1 MAETLD
7 GPRTTIRDAR
17 REVGF
22 GTAVIVG
29 TIVVVLIALLQSDL
43 TGATRSYE
51 FGSATIVGGAI
62 TGAVYGAP
70 RQTAAKAG
78 ALAGGLPLLVL
89 GTAFY
94 ALGIVPGTVGASTG
108 LSSIAVPLF
117 FLPFFFLVFALL
129 NAFAAAFGGV
139 SAYVAHWLVEAV
151 LESNRSETRP
161 TVESLRG

>member
-29 TIVVVLIALLQSDL
+29 TIVVGLIALFQSDL

-51 FGSATIVGGAI
+51 FGSATILGGAI
-62 TGAVYGAP
+62 SGTIYGGP

-78 ALAGGLPLLVL
+78 ALAGGLPVLVST
-89 GTAFY
+89 TAFY
-94 ALGIVPGTVGASTG
+94 ARGIVPGTVGGSPG
-108 LSSIAVPLF
+108 LYLVV
-117 FLPFFFLVFALL
+117 LPFFVFIFTLL
-129 NAFAAAFGGV
+129 NAVAAAFGGFA
-139 SAYVAHWLVEAV
+139 AYVAHWLVEAV
-151 LESNRSETRP
+151 LESNRSEARP
-161 TVESLRG
+161 TVKSP